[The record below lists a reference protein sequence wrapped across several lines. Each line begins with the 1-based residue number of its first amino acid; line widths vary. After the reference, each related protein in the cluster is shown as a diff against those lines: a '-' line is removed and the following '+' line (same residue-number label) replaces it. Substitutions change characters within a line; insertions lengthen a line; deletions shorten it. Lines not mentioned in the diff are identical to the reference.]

1 MEIADRTRLDQ
12 MRKRAPHD
20 MAVLQQTAP
29 TRARFHD
36 GFFIVDPE
44 ATLLVNLT
52 HRLRLTSG
60 VGYRLISGARGTD
73 DRLRGVTGSLALQ
86 IGSGF

>member
-1 MEIADRTRLDQ
+1 
-12 MRKRAPHD
+12 

-60 VGYRLISGARGTD
+60 MGYRLISGFSNGMLSNAGGCGRAC
-73 DRLRGVTGSLALQ
+73 RNA
-86 IGSGF
+86 